1 VTYNNNVNNRVT
13 GLVKGYLMSLLDP
26 PVLRR
31 HCARGEYDT
40 KLHIYIYNAPVNV
53 LQDLIV
59 QVLEFGVVGR
69 GAAGENGL
77 PLVIQTV
84 DT

>member
-1 VTYNNNVNNRVT
+1 MTRNY
-13 GLVKGYLMSLLDP
+13 
-26 PVLRR
+26 
-31 HCARGEYDT
+31 
-40 KLHIYIYNAPVNV
+40 IYIYNAPVNV

>member
-1 VTYNNNVNNRVT
+1 
-13 GLVKGYLMSLLDP
+13 MSLLDP

-40 KLHIYIYNAPVNV
+40 KHRNYIYIYNAPVNV